1 MEIGVP
7 ALIMDPP
14 VNLSRLIPEVVSSE
28 PLRSR
33 AHCRRFF
40 PKCAKGERI
49 RFDDGKIGVIALR
62 STESLKFAGDAL
74 ISDTETICGVLQAIA
89 H

>member
-1 MEIGVP
+1 
-7 ALIMDPP
+7 MDPP

-33 AHCRRFF
+33 ATLREVFSQVR
-40 PKCAKGERI
+40 KGERI

>member
-1 MEIGVP
+1 V
-7 ALIMDPP
+7 
-14 VNLSRLIPEVVSSE
+14 R
-28 PLRSR
+28 
-33 AHCRRFF
+33 
-40 PKCAKGERI
+40 KGERI

-62 STESLKFAGDAL
+62 SIESLKFAGDAL